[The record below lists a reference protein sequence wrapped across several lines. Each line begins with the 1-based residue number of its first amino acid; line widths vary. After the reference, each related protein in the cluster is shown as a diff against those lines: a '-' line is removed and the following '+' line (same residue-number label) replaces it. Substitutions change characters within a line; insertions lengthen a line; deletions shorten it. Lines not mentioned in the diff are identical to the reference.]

1 MTDPAWI
8 LHRKLYLFCGSA
20 LFFAEK
26 FCDEWMSCISLLQI
40 FEFVLV
46 FRAPYHFEV
55 GCTLFF
61 PLLPT
66 SNSRIIRFKLWYQKR
81 RTQPC
86 CASCSRQAV
95 DDSLLLS
102 QERVFGIDA
111 MSIVQAVLQLEGVF
125 HSEGRGTGATVH
137 A

>member
-1 MTDPAWI
+1 
-8 LHRKLYLFCGSA
+8 
-20 LFFAEK
+20 
-26 FCDEWMSCISLLQI
+26 MSCISLLQI

-66 SNSRIIRFKLWYQKR
+66 S
-81 RTQPC
+81 C

-95 DDSLLLS
+95 DVSLLLS
-102 QERVFGIDA
+102 RERVFGIDA